1 MAAKKKTVA
10 AKKPKKQPIFT
21 ADLQLTRINEN
32 NIRYRVI
39 NHEGIA
45 LPISHLEFDRSGF
58 PADDDFNMDFI
69 MNDLAL
75 DAEGNKPSKKVVA
88 LQKEFRELVNFK
100 MVIS

>member
-1 MAAKKKTVA
+1 MADKKK
-10 AKKPKKQPIFT
+10 KPIFS
-21 ADLQLTRINEN
+21 ADVQLTRINEN
-32 NIRYRVI
+32 NVRYRVI

-45 LPISHLEFDRSGF
+45 LPISHLEFARDGF

-75 DAEGNKPSKKVVA
+75 DAEGNKPSKEIVA
-88 LQKEFRELVNFK
+88 LQKEFRALINFK